1 MKEYEITIT
10 DIQRILFGQVTGY
23 FYIEAIF
30 RILIIY
36 LILVMSMR
44 LMGKRLS
51 SQMSRNEM
59 AAISSLAAAIGIPLM
74 NPDRGILPAV
84 IIAIIIIIFQVLV
97 ARKAAAN
104 RRFEALTQ
112 DRLEVVAEDGKLN
125 PKVMLHTRVSRDRVF
140 AQLRSANITH
150 LGMVNRL
157 YFEASGNFTVVQAS
171 EPKPGLSILP
181 EWDKELISDLLSPVA
196 TQICYHCGEE
206 NSKESGDGKK
216 ICAHCGY
223 DNWVAAVEE
232 KKE

>member
-23 FYIEAIF
+23 FFLEAIF
-30 RILIIY
+30 RILVIY
-36 LILVMSMR
+36 LLLVVSMR

-51 SQMSRNEM
+51 SQLSRNEM

-97 ARKAAAN
+97 ARRAAAN
-104 RRFEALTQ
+104 RKFESLTQ
-112 DRLEVVAEDGKLN
+112 DRLEVLAEDGKMN
-125 PKVMLHTRVSRDRVF
+125 PEVMLHTRISRERIF

-157 YFEASGNFTVVQAS
+157 YFEASGSFTVLQAA
-171 EPKPGLSILP
+171 EAKPGLSVLP
-181 EWDKELISDLLSPVA
+181 EWDKELANDLLSPV
-196 TQICYHCGEE
+196 TTEVCYHCGEQDGE
-206 NSKESGDGKK
+206 KSGDGKK
-216 ICAHCGY
+216 ICKHCGHTE
-223 DNWVAAVEE
+223 WVAAVEE
-232 KKE
+232 SK